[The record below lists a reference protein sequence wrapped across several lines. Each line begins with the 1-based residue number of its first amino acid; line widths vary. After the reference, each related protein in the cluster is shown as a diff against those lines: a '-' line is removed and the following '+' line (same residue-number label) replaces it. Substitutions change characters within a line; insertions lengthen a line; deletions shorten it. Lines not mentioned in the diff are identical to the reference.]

1 MTNTNLQVEMHD
13 IIAEYIANAD
23 VRDQIIDLSSLNEED
38 TMNIVSNCEYE
49 YYDLVQADEEADDAE
64 LDAIIEYAVNKL
76 I

>member
-1 MTNTNLQVEMHD
+1 MTNTKVEMHD
-13 IIAEYIANAD
+13 LIAEYIANSDD
-23 VRDQIIDLSSLNEED
+23 VRDEIIDLSSLNEED
-38 TMNIVSNCEYE
+38 TMNIMSNCEYE